1 MLMGTVQYSTQ
12 ITVQSDGQDVLKI
25 ESANHAAKSYCSGLE
40 QLAKDF
46 PFFVDGVALQ
56 HLQL

>member
-12 ITVQSDGQDVLKI
+12 TTVQSYSQDVLKT
-25 ESANHAAKSYCSGLE
+25 ESANHAVKSYCTGLE
-40 QLAKDF
+40 QFAKDF

-56 HLQL
+56 CLQL